1 MEGGPMCTREAI
13 QRELEKE
20 MIRGMI
26 IAEEVERLHV
36 LEAEVRKELMIGREI
51 MAMKNGKGFSSSF
64 MPTTSGAGHNPPPSL
79 HSTELNSY
87 SQKKNIEWKCPVCK
101 VSAPCENGF
110 LQHLAGKKHMAKVA
124 TINYSSKWTCPICEV
139 STTCESGLL
148 DHLRGK
154 KHKANM
160 ESLRGYNNGK
170 SNKSVETHEPF
181 VIKNFLEYVSNDS
194 KEDTKKEMEWR
205 FRICEVIATS
215 EIDLQKHIAGRKH
228 KAKVV
233 TLGKGKNI

>member
-51 MAMKNGKGFSSSF
+51 MAMNNRKGFPSSF
-64 MPTTSGAGHNPPPSL
+64 MPTTSGAGHNPPQSL

-87 SQKKNIEWKCPVCK
+87 SQKKTIEWKCPICK
-101 VSAPCENGF
+101 
-110 LQHLAGKKHMAKVA
+110 
-124 TINYSSKWTCPICEV
+124 V

-154 KHKANM
+154 KHKAIM
-160 ESLRGYNNGK
+160 ESLRGDNNGK

-181 VIKNFLEYVSNDS
+181 VIKNFLGYVSNGL

-205 FRICEVIATS
+205 CRICEVIATS